1 MSKKQKWISIE
12 VKNKVNVGEI
22 KILPLKD
29 AGELQAIFTVSFYDG
44 AISIPGF
51 KLIEE
56 KEGCFIATPT
66 KENGRG
72 EYYPTAFFDKG
83 VYEFLTSEKL
93 IEAIEEEL

>member
-29 AGELQAIFTVSFYDG
+29 AGKLQAIFTVSFFDG

-51 KLIEE
+51 KLID
-56 KEGCFIATPT
+56 GRGLSFIATPS
-66 KENGRG
+66 KEYSKG
-72 EYYPTAFFDKG
+72 EYCPTAFFDKG
-83 VYEFLTSEKL
+83 VYDFLTSEKL
-93 IEAIEEEL
+93 IEAIKEEL

>member
-29 AGELQAIFTVSFYDG
+29 AGKLQAIFTVSFFDG

-51 KLIEE
+51 KLIEG
-56 KEGCFIATPT
+56 KEEPFIATPT
-66 KENGRG
+66 KGNGKG
-72 EYYPTAFFDKG
+72 EYFPIAFFDKD
-83 VYEFLTSEKL
+83 VYDFLTSEKL
-93 IEAIEEEL
+93 IEAIKEEL

>member
-22 KILPLKD
+22 KVLPMKD
-29 AGELQAIFTVSFYDG
+29 AGKLLAIFTVSFYDG

-51 KLIEE
+51 KLIEG
-56 KEGCFIATPT
+56 KEGSFIATPT
-66 KENGRG
+66 KENGKG
-72 EYYPTAFFDKG
+72 EYFPTAFFDKD
-83 VYEFLTSEKL
+83 VYDFLISDKL